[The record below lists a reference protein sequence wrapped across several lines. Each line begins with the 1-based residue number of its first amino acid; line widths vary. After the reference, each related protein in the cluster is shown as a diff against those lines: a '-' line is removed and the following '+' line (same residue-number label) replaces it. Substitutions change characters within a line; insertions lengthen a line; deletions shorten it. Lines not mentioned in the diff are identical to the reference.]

1 MNKRIL
7 VVEDNEINRN
17 LLKMILQDEF
27 DVIEAENGK
36 QALSVIREKYEEL
49 SAVVL
54 DLLMPEMSGIE
65 LM

>member
-36 QALSVIREKYEEL
+36 QALSVI
-49 SAVVL
+49 
-54 DLLMPEMSGIE
+54 
-65 LM
+65 